1 MAQDSNFLAEEV
13 KKQGEGENTMYDLV
27 FDPVTGEFK
36 QELKTS
42 SHSNGEVVTSMTEE
56 GFAL

>member
-1 MAQDSNFLAEEV
+1 MAQDSDFLAGEV
-13 KKQGEGENTMYDLV
+13 RKQGRNEQTMYDLV

-42 SHSNGEVVTSMTEE
+42 AHSNGEVVTSMTEE